1 MELLVVS
8 WQAMAHETRC
18 SHFFLVIHDA
28 VMRHTILKRDS
39 YTSTMDVPLRCNC
52 QDRLLAVSIHSLL
65 YSNFRL
71 KANDLLRLCVRSDH
85 IDLVYAPPC
94 LDNSL
99 RNDCNA
105 FFVSLRLE
113 VTK

>member
-18 SHFFLVIHDA
+18 SPPFFVIHDA
-28 VMRHTILKRDS
+28 VTRHAILKRDS
-39 YTSTMDVPLRCNC
+39 YTSTMDVPSRYQR
-52 QDRLLAVSIHSLL
+52 QDRVLTVLIHSLL
-65 YSNFRL
+65 YSNFRS

-85 IDLVYAPPC
+85 IGLVYAPPY

-99 RNDCNA
+99 HNACNA
-105 FFVSLRLE
+105 FFVNLRLR
-113 VTK
+113 